1 MTEVFDEDT
10 YIDDILNKSI
20 YDYLNDKYTNQNK
33 LYDRQL
39 EVLKNT
45 KIKDIRLQCFTDKNG
60 NVMTFD
66 IYTNNNEDCKI
77 DNNYYKYQNLE
88 EFKWILKNG
97 KSAHVITCRINEIIK
112 SYYCRNIQSSYLYG
126 ITIDDL
132 AVPIDIDIKSLEQYE
147 QIKGLLVTAHSQEK
161 IDKKLLSKIND
172 LTIKIKTQ
180 DDIIEDL
187 IINNQEL
194 ILKIEEQEKQ
204 IKELLSKS
212 KKEDLKIDK
221 IESLEKL
228 VIYNESKNHYKFI
241 YFFYTFIICLAFK
254 MI

>member
-1 MTEVFDEDT
+1 
-10 YIDDILNKSI
+10 
-20 YDYLNDKYTNQNK
+20 
-33 LYDRQL
+33 
-39 EVLKNT
+39 
-45 KIKDIRLQCFTDKNG
+45 
-60 NVMTFD
+60 MTFD

-77 DNNYYKYQNLE
+77 DNNHYKYQNLE
-88 EFKWILKNG
+88 EFKWILKNA

-147 QIKGLLVTAHSQEK
+147 QIKGLLVTAQSQEK

-172 LTIKIKTQ
+172 LTEKIKTQ
-180 DDIIEDL
+180 DDIIE
-187 IINNQEL
+187 EL